1 MALIKDYETYLFN
14 RPVGKGKTTKTSTVG
29 NKVTALISIIK
40 RAEPYGLIDISAA
53 KLNQYK
59 KPRNREGDN
68 NGIYL
73 TDEEVNRIYALELNG
88 LEEKSK
94 GCFCIAML
102 DRAKI

>member
-1 MALIKDYETYLFN
+1 MRLICLIDQ
-14 RPVGKGKTTKTSTVG
+14 VGKGKTTKTSTVG

-73 TDEEVNRIYALELNG
+73 TDEEVNRYIHYYHLL
-88 LEEKSK
+88 
-94 GCFCIAML
+94 CF
-102 DRAKI
+102 